1 MDVLKIPFLMV
12 GILLMVYGIFLWAMA
27 NFHSHIDKGIET
39 NTRMTTGVYGLVRN
53 PIYSGFMFACTGAL
67 FILWLL
73 LLPPVF
79 WLYMM
84 LLMRAAEEKPAAL
97 FNFCMEWKEGIV
109 LRSQML
115 YNINKFTGVNWLL
128 RAGLLLAVF
137 PG

>member
-1 MDVLKIPFLMV
+1 MKIPFLMV

-115 YNINKFTGVNWLL
+115 YNINKFTGVNLLL